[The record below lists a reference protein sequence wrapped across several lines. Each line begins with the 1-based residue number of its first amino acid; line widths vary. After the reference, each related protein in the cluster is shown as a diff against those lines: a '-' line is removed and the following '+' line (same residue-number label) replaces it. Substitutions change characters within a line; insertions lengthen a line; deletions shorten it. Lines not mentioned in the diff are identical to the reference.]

1 MIGTCLL
8 GATKSGNFASNK
20 VDRSDVGEYA
30 VQVSMKSFQCFRTKT
45 CFGTM
50 HVFSFTYVDFPD
62 NTRTLLDGVSGMV
75 DKAPYALFDSL
86 VGLV

>member
-1 MIGTCLL
+1 
-8 GATKSGNFASNK
+8 
-20 VDRSDVGEYA
+20 
-30 VQVSMKSFQCFRTKT
+30 MKSFQCFRTKP